1 MGKKVERAT
10 THLSI
15 TPEEKLPPGSN
26 SGGRRGDA
34 STAFAQA

>member
-1 MGKKVERAT
+1 MGKKLKELPHN

-26 SGGRRGDA
+26 SG
-34 STAFAQA
+34 